1 MLILKGTQDE
11 MVQRVAQLC
20 DSCVQCNGSSVEDLN
35 SLLGEIHSNV
45 DTMNV
50 ILIKNMKRR

>member
-50 ILIKNMKRR
+50 ILIKI